1 MHYGPAALNPTARLP
16 VLFVFGKAP
25 LDVPHVVAT
34 ASELLLEGVDVLL
47 VVDLAYQHA
56 IGRPRPNLKG
66 LCAYAN

>member
-1 MHYGPAALNPTARLP
+1 VHYGPAALNPTARLP